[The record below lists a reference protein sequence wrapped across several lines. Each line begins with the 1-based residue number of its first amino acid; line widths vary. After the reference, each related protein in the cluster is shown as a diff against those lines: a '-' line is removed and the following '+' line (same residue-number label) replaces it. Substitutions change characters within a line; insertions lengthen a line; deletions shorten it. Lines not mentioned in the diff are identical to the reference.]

1 MVPAISGRKDAA
13 QHAHRR
19 PVCLVGLAFRRANAR
34 AVGPAAPP
42 AARFPLETQVDDP
55 IYVTRPFLPPLAE
68 LVPMLETIWE
78 RRILTN
84 SGPFHQQLETRLAG
98 FLDAPHVSLT
108 TNGMLALTVAMEAA
122 GLEGEV
128 VTTPYSFVATTHS
141 VLLEKLTPVFADVRA
156 HDLNIDPAA
165 IEAAI
170 TPRTSAI
177 LGVHCYGN
185 PCDVAA
191 IEAIAKRHGLTVIY
205 DAAHAFGVRL
215 NGRGVFAYGDYSC
228 VSFHATKAFNTF
240 EGGAVTMATEAAKQ
254 AVDRQKNFGIADEER
269 IPTVGT
275 NAKMSELN
283 AAVGLLQLDH
293 FGHVRRERG
302 RVDALYRAGLADIDG
317 IAPLAIPHEV
327 ESNHSYFPLLV
338 GDAFPLSRDG
348 LYERLKGQGIFSRRY
363 FFPLLSNLPMYRDTP
378 SADPANL
385 PVANDA
391 AARILCLPI
400 YPDLTDA
407 QVERIVAAIRAAA

>member
-1 MVPAISGRKDAA
+1 
-13 QHAHRR
+13 
-19 PVCLVGLAFRRANAR
+19 
-34 AVGPAAPP
+34 
-42 AARFPLETQVDDP
+42 
-55 IYVTRPFLPPLAE
+55 
-68 LVPMLETIWE
+68 MLEAIWE

-84 SGPFHQQLETRLAG
+84 SGPFHQQLEARLAS

-128 VTTPYSFVATTHS
+128 ITTPYSFVATTHS
-141 VLLEKLTPVFADVRA
+141 VLLEKLTPVFADVRPG
-156 HDLNIDPAA
+156 DLNIDPAA

-185 PCDVAA
+185 PCDVQA
-191 IEAIAKRHGLTVIY
+191 IEAIAAAHGITVIY

-215 NGRGVFAYGDYSC
+215 NGRGIFAYGDYSC
-228 VSFHATKAFNTF
+228 VSFHATKVFNTF
-240 EGGAVTMATEAAKQ
+240 EGGAVTTANEAAKQ
-254 AVDRQKNFGIADEER
+254 AVDRQKNFGIADEEN

-293 FGHVRRERG
+293 FGKVQRERG
-302 RVDALYRAGLADIDG
+302 RVDGLYRRGLADIDG
-317 IAPLAIPHEV
+317 IVPLAIPQGV
-327 ESNHSYFPLLV
+327 ESNYSYFPLLV
-338 GDAFPLSRDG
+338 GDAFLLSRDE
-348 LYERLKGQGIFSRRY
+348 LYGRLKAQGIFTRRY
-363 FFPLLSNLPMYRDTP
+363 FFPLLSNLPMYRNTP

-385 PVANDA
+385 PIANEA
-391 AARILCLPI
+391 AERILCLPI
-400 YPDLTDA
+400 YPDLTNA
-407 QVERIVAAIRAAA
+407 QVERIIAAIRDAA

>member
-1 MVPAISGRKDAA
+1 M
-13 QHAHRR
+13 
-19 PVCLVGLAFRRANAR
+19 
-34 AVGPAAPP
+34 
-42 AARFPLETQVDDP
+42 DDP
-55 IYVTRPFLPPLAE
+55 IYVTRPYLPPLAE
-68 LVPMLETIWE
+68 YVPMLEAIWD

-84 SGPFHQQLETRLAG
+84 SGPFHQQLEARLSG

-108 TNGMLALTVAMEAA
+108 TNGMLALAVTMEAA
-122 GLEGEV
+122 ALEGEII
-128 VTTPYSFVATTHS
+128 TTPYSFVATTHS
-141 VLLEKLTPVFADVRA
+141 VLLEKLTPVFVDIRPG
-156 HDLNIDPAA
+156 DLNIDPAA

-191 IEAIAKRHGLTVIY
+191 IEAIARRHDLAVIY

-228 VSFHATKAFNTF
+228 LSFHATKVFNTF
-240 EGGAVTMATEAAKQ
+240 EGGAVTSATQAGKL
-254 AVDRQKNFGIADEER
+254 AVDRQKNFGIASEEH

-283 AAVGLLQLDH
+283 AALGLLQLDH
-293 FGHVRRERG
+293 FDHIVRERR
-302 RVDALYRAGLADIDG
+302 RVDTAYRAALAEVPG
-317 IAPLAIPHEV
+317 IEPLAIPPGV
-327 ESNHSYFPLLV
+327 ESNYIYFPVLV
-338 GDAFPLSRDG
+338 GDDYPLSRDG
-348 LYERLKGQGIFSRRY
+348 LYERLKEQGIYSRRY
-363 FFPLLSNLPMYRDTP
+363 FFPLLSNLAMYRDVP

-400 YPDLTDA
+400 YPDLTDG
-407 QVERIVAAIRAAA
+407 QVERILTAIRRA

>member
-1 MVPAISGRKDAA
+1 M
-13 QHAHRR
+13 
-19 PVCLVGLAFRRANAR
+19 
-34 AVGPAAPP
+34 
-42 AARFPLETQVDDP
+42 PLDDP

-68 LVPMLETIWE
+68 FVPMLETIWE

-84 SGPFHQQLETRLAG
+84 GGPFHQQLEARLAD

-108 TNGMLALTVAMEAA
+108 TNGMLALSVAMEAA
-122 GLEGEV
+122 GLTGEV

-141 VLLEKLTPVFADVRA
+141 VLLEKLTPVFADIKPD
-156 HDLNIDPAA
+156 DLNIDPAA
-165 IEAAI
+165 IERAI

-191 IEAIAKRHGLTVIY
+191 IETIAQRHGLCVIY

-215 NGRGVFAYGDYSC
+215 NGQGVFAWGDYSC

-240 EGGAVTMATEAAKQ
+240 EGGAVTTATAAARH
-254 AVDRQKNFGIADEER
+254 AVDRQRNFGIADEEN

-283 AAVGLLQLDH
+283 AAIGLLQLDH
-293 FGHVRRERG
+293 FGNIRRERA
-302 RVDALYRAGLADIDG
+302 RVDALYRAGLADIAG
-317 IAPLAIPHEV
+317 LAPLAIPAGV

-348 LYERLKGQGIFSRRY
+348 LYDHLKRRGIHSRRY

-378 SADPANL
+378 SASIVNL

-391 AARILCLPI
+391 AARILSLPI

-407 QVERIVAAIRAAA
+407 QVERIVAAIRVAHR

>member
-1 MVPAISGRKDAA
+1 M
-13 QHAHRR
+13 
-19 PVCLVGLAFRRANAR
+19 N
-34 AVGPAAPP
+34 
-42 AARFPLETQVDDP
+42 DP

-68 LVPMLETIWE
+68 FIPMLEQIWD

-84 SGPFHQQLETRLAG
+84 GGPFHQDLEARLAT

-108 TNGMLALTVAMEAA
+108 TNGMLALSVAMEAA
-122 GLEGEV
+122 VLEGEV

-141 VLLEKLTPVFADVRA
+141 VLLEKLTPVFADVRPD
-156 HDLNIDPAA
+156 DLNIDPVA

-170 TPRTSAI
+170 TPRTTAI

-185 PCDVAA
+185 PCAVDA
-191 IEAIAKRHGLTVIY
+191 IEGIAARHGLTVIY

-228 VSFHATKAFNTF
+228 LSFHATKVFNTF
-240 EGGAVTMATEAAKQ
+240 EGGAVTTSTAAAKH
-254 AVDRQKNFGIADEER
+254 AVDRCRNFGIADEEN

-283 AAVGLLQLDH
+283 AAVGLLQLNH
-293 FGHVRRERG
+293 FAKVRRERR
-302 RVDALYRAGLADIDG
+302 RVDTLYRAGLAEVEG
-317 IAPLAIPHEV
+317 IEPLAIPAGV
-327 ESNHSYFPLLV
+327 DSNHSYFPLLV
-338 GDAFPLSRDG
+338 GDGFPLSRDA
-348 LYERLKGQGIFSRRY
+348 LYEHLKRQGIHTRRY

-378 SADPANL
+378 SAQPGNL

-400 YPDLTDA
+400 YPELTDV
-407 QVERIVAAIRAAA
+407 QVERILAAIRAA

>member
-1 MVPAISGRKDAA
+1 M
-13 QHAHRR
+13 
-19 PVCLVGLAFRRANAR
+19 
-34 AVGPAAPP
+34 
-42 AARFPLETQVDDP
+42 DDP

-68 LVPMLETIWE
+68 LTPMLEQIWD

-84 SGPFHQQLETRLAG
+84 SGPFHQDLEARLCA

-108 TNGMLALTVAMEAA
+108 SNGMLALSVAMEAA
-122 GLEGEV
+122 GLQGEV

-141 VLLEKLTPVFADVRA
+141 VLLERLTPVFADVRPD
-156 HDLNIDPAA
+156 DLNIDPAA

-170 TPRTSAI
+170 TPRTTAI

-191 IEAIAKRHGLTVIY
+191 IEAIAARHDLAVIY

-215 NGRGVFAYGDYSC
+215 HGRGLFAYGDYSC

-240 EGGAVTMATEAAKQ
+240 EGGAVTTRSATAKL

-275 NAKMSELN
+275 NAKMSEFN
-283 AAVGLLQLDH
+283 AAVGLLQLNH
-293 FGHVRRERG
+293 FEHVRRERG
-302 RVDALYRAGLADIDG
+302 RVDALYRAGLAGVEG
-317 IAPLAIPHEV
+317 IAPLAIPAGV

-338 GDAFPLSRDG
+338 DDAFPLSRDG
-348 LYERLKGQGIFSRRY
+348 LYEHLKTRGIYSRRY
-363 FFPLLSNLPMYRDTP
+363 FFPLLSNLSMYRDTP

-385 PVANDA
+385 PIASDA

-400 YPDLTDA
+400 YPDLQDA
-407 QVERIVAAIRAAA
+407 QVERIVATIRAT

>member
-1 MVPAISGRKDAA
+1 M
-13 QHAHRR
+13 
-19 PVCLVGLAFRRANAR
+19 
-34 AVGPAAPP
+34 
-42 AARFPLETQVDDP
+42 DDP
-55 IYVTRPFLPPLAE
+55 IYVTRPYLPPLAE
-68 LVPMLETIWE
+68 FVPMLEQIWD

-84 SGPFHQQLETRLAG
+84 SGPFHQQLEARLAD

-141 VLLEKLTPVFADVRA
+141 VLLEKLTPVFVDIAP

-170 TPRTSAI
+170 TPNTSAI

-191 IEAIAKRHGLTVIY
+191 IADIARRHDLAVIY

-215 NGRGVFAYGDYSC
+215 NGRGVFAYGDYSG

-240 EGGAVTMATEAAKQ
+240 EGGAVTMATEAAKL
-254 AVDRQKNFGIADEER
+254 AVDRQKNFGIVNEEQ

-283 AAVGLLQLDH
+283 AAIGLLQLDH
-293 FGHVRRERG
+293 FAHVRRERA
-302 RVDALYRAGLADIDG
+302 RVDALYRAGLAEVDG
-317 IAPLAIPHEV
+317 IEPLAIPPGV
-327 ESNHSYFPLLV
+327 ETNHSYFPLLV
-338 GDAFPLSRDG
+338 GDGFPLSRDA
-348 LYERLKGQGIFSRRY
+348 LYDRLKAAGIFTRRY

-407 QVERIVAAIRAAA
+407 QVERIVAAIHALAA